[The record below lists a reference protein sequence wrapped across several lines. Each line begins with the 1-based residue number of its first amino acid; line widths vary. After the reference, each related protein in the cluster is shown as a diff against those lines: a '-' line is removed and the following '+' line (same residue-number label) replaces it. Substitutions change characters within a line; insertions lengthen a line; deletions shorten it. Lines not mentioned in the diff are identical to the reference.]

1 MKFFLDSAKIDEIRE
16 AYDTFGIDGITTNP
30 NHIMNSGKPFFT
42 VIGELAEFVKEKG
55 IAGWD
60 VFPISVEINPH
71 LDDADEMIAMA
82 RKIAVMCPNFVI
94 KIPCTEAGITA
105 ARRLEQEG
113 IRTNLTLV
121 FSPSQ
126 ALIAAKNNSLFVSP
140 FIGWKENSGED
151 CTQYIQ
157 DIVTIYENYGFL
169 GKTQI
174 ICAAVRNGKQI
185 VDCAVAGADIVTA
198 GLQVFKDSFY
208 HAFTDYGLARFQAAW
223 DKTIT
228 EE

>member
-30 NHIMNSGKPFFT
+30 NHIMNSGKPFYT
-42 VIGELAEFVKEKG
+42 VLAELADFVLEKG
-55 IAGWD
+55 ISGWD

-71 LDDADEMIAMA
+71 LDDADEMITMA

-208 HAFTDYGLARFQAAW
+208 HAFTDYGLAKFQAAW

>member
-1 MKFFLDSAKIDEIRE
+1 MKYFLDSAKIDEIRE
-16 AYDTFGIDGITTNP
+16 AYETFGIDGVTTNP
-30 NHIMNSGKPFFT
+30 NHIMNSGKPFYT

-55 IAGWD
+55 LEGVD
-60 VFPISVEINPH
+60 KFPISVEINPH
-71 LDDADEMIAMA
+71 LDDADEMVEMGTRIAA
-82 RKIAVMCPNFVI
+82 MCENFVI
-94 KIPCTEAGITA
+94 KIPCTEAGIAA
-105 ARRLEQEG
+105 ARRLEQKG

-121 FSPSQ
+121 FTPSQ
-126 ALIAAKNNSLFVSP
+126 ALIAAKNHSLFVSP
-140 FIGWKENSGED
+140 FIGWKEASGED

-169 GKTQI
+169 GETQI
-174 ICAAVRNGKQI
+174 ICAAVRTGKQF

-208 HAFTDYGLARFQAAW
+208 HPFTDYGLAKFQAAW

-228 EE
+228 E